1 MLKFCFLVWI
11 EDVVLWLETNPP
23 EAVAWAVAK
32 ADYNTWLNSPVGT
45 APSMV
50 FMAVNNN
57 NKTKQNNS
65 VELEP
70 SLAPLCAQTRYGQTE
85 TLHVFLK
92 LAVLSLLFS
101 WLLSQNTPFMV
112 FMVVDNNNKTRQNK
126 SVKLRLGLWLR
137 LTKNKICSEIFY
149 LSWGKIQCVRLVLF
163 KSIIFFLSWNW
174 CCQSFNYIQK
184 STYDRSFCP
193 M

>member
-101 WLLSQNTPFMV
+101 WLLSQNAPSMV
-112 FMVVDNNNKTRQNK
+112 FMVVDNNNKTRQNN
-126 SVKLRLGLWLR
+126 SV
-137 LTKNKICSEIFY
+137 EIEA
-149 LSWGKIQCVRLVLF
+149 SSAPAEAETGAVAKAD
-163 KSIIFFLSWNW
+163 
-174 CCQSFNYIQK
+174 QK
-184 STYDRSFCP
+184 
-193 M
+193 